1 MPVRVEKLVAREGA
15 YGMIFHLTEQEWNDL
30 DNNIKIIDK
39 WNKEVSTFVQELTK
53 ELSEE
58 FSQVIKVTTRAFKT
72 IYEEV
77 GMERCTPRNYLSYEV
92 VEVSGSTEAEK
103 YLLGKHQDLEELRET
118 IIQDFYVRRAKKAE
132 PTGDGTSGENSISR
146 DGGEPRKSR
155 LERYTQKVCEGV
167 DVLQPTKRRARGN
180 IIQE

>member
-15 YGMIFHLTEQEWNDL
+15 YGMIFHLTEQQWSDL
-30 DNNIKIIDK
+30 DNSIKIIDE
-39 WNKEVSTFVQELTK
+39 WNKEVSTFVQELAK

-58 FSQVIKVTTRAFKT
+58 FNQVIKVTARAFKT

-92 VEVSGSTEAEK
+92 VEVSGTSENEK
-103 YLLGKHQDLEELRET
+103 YLLGKHQDLVELRET

-132 PTGDGTSGENSISR
+132 PRGDGTGGENPTDW
-146 DGGEPRKSR
+146 DGGKPRKSR
-155 LERYTQKVCEGV
+155 LERYAQKVCESV
-167 DVLQPTKRRARGN
+167 DVLQSSKRRARGN
-180 IIQE
+180 TIQE